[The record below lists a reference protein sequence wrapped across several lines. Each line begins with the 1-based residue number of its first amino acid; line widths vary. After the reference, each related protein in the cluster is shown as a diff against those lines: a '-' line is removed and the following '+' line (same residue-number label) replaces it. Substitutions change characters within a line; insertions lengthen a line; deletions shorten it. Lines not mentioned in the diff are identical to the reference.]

1 MTVVLILSIKYQT
14 LRSVPVRPTANL
26 HDCQKPDFKS
36 NVPIREIRS
45 QYVLIV
51 LYSIEAKADQCLA
64 KYLSFFASCA
74 RSRPIPGKT
83 FRLLFCFPLTGER
96 MTTMMMRVIRLDMS
110 INFIFTNRLKAVGS
124 LLSLIFSISF
134 IIK

>member
-74 RSRPIPGKT
+74 RSRPIPGKS
-83 FRLLFCFPLTGER
+83 FRHMGLEWVLNRKKTP
-96 MTTMMMRVIRLDMS
+96 
-110 INFIFTNRLKAVGS
+110 IFFVDAKQSQIAQG
-124 LLSLIFSISF
+124 FQKCKF
-134 IIK
+134 

>member
-51 LYSIEAKADQCLA
+51 PYPIEAQADQYLT
-64 KYLSFFASCA
+64 KYLSILQVV
-74 RSRPIPGKT
+74 PT
-83 FRLLFCFPLTGER
+83 QDLLLERHSDFVLFPFL
-96 MTTMMMRVIRLDMS
+96 
-110 INFIFTNRLKAVGS
+110 
-124 LLSLIFSISF
+124 FSDVEKDGDCDDESDY
-134 IIK
+134 